1 MARRTSLLLVVALL
15 GFLIRVGSAQTKV
28 ALPDLG
34 QTTLLTA
41 WVSEQ
46 VQIAVPSGIRFRPA
60 RTASLAAARPA
71 SVSISRIVLPTDG
84 RQLRLSLRATS
95 SRFTVP
101 AGAVAWSA
109 AAVTWNAATWGNGT
123 GSAGALSSTAFTV
136 VATADPDFASMAT
149 SGLTFTLLP
158 EPDVRRAGSQ
168 TLTVTWK
175 IENIGL

>member
-1 MARRTSLLLVVALL
+1 MARRTSLLFAVALL
-15 GFLIRVGSAQTKV
+15 GFLIRVGSAQTAV

-46 VQIAVPSGIRFRPA
+46 YQITVPSGISFRPG

-84 RQLRLSLRATS
+84 RRLRLSLRANS
-95 SRFTVP
+95 SRFTAP
-101 AGAVAWSA
+101 AGDVAWA
-109 AAVTWNAATWGNGT
+109 AADVTWNAATWGSGT
-123 GSAGALSSTAFTV
+123 GWAGALSSAAFTL
-136 VATADPDFASMAT
+136 VAIADPDVESMVT
-149 SGLTFTLLP
+149 SGLTFTLFP
-158 EPDVRRAGSQ
+158 EPGIWRAGSQ

-175 IENIGL
+175 VENIGL